1 MLNFGNR
8 KQVERRLKEKC
19 RNDRARIQ
27 IGRISNFGL
36 LEMSRQRLRE
46 SNIKWSIKLTNESFA
61 QKILKLI
68 EIKSLENNAKIVEL
82 NINPKISDFIEN
94 HFMEDLKYF
103 EKKNKVKIN
112 IKNTVELN
120 VSEYLIEF
128 KSKSEKV
135 LDKLEKIETLQKIV
149 IEKSESK
156 LSDKKPYKKDFKKR
170 KFKKRKFFKKKLNN
184 TFIRS

>member
-1 MLNFGNR
+1 
-8 KQVERRLKEKC
+8 
-19 RNDRARIQ
+19 
-27 IGRISNFGL
+27 
-36 LEMSRQRLRE
+36 
-46 SNIKWSIKLTNESFA
+46 
-61 QKILKLI
+61 
-68 EIKSLENNAKIVEL
+68 
-82 NINPKISDFIEN
+82 
-94 HFMEDLKYF
+94 MEDVKYF

-149 IEKSESK
+149 IKKSETK

-170 KFKKRKFFKKKLNN
+170 KFKKKKFFKKK
-184 TFIRS
+184 TK